1 MAPMAERHWE
11 AAGEFRA
18 VAPSARTIRNL
29 MLLLAVL
36 GVFGGLIT
44 LLGLARGGIALVS
57 NRALGYGLVL
67 LLTAGLLFVGLSL
80 WSANVRLLIG
90 RGTVGYR
97 DIFRRSRFWSHGEID
112 RIIDMAIIYGRSS
125 QPQRGFYLFDLN
137 GKRLLVLSQ
146 RAWPAKDL
154 TDFIGATGVHVDYR
168 DAPVPV
174 KEISREFPNAFGW
187 GARHV
192 MMATVMT
199 MAAATAFAI
208 VGYVVVSATFLR

>member
-1 MAPMAERHWE
+1 M
-11 AAGEFRA
+11 
-18 VAPSARTIRNL
+18 APSAKTIRSL
-29 MLLLAVL
+29 MMLLAGL
-36 GVFGGLIT
+36 GAFGGLLMSI
-44 LLGLARGGIALVS
+44 GVARGGTTLVS
-57 NRALGYGLVL
+57 NRALSYGLVL
-67 LLTAGLLFVGLSL
+67 LLTAGLFFVGLSL

-97 DIFRRSRFWSHGEID
+97 NIFRRNRFWSHGEID
-112 RIIDMAIIYGRSS
+112 RIVDVAINYGRSS
-125 QPQRGFYLFDLN
+125 QPQRGFYLLGLN

-146 RAWPAKDL
+146 RAWPANDL
-154 TDFIGATGVHVDYR
+154 ADFIGVTGIHVDYR

-199 MAAATAFAI
+199 MAAATAFA
-208 VGYVVVSATFLR
+208 VAGYVVVSAMFLR